1 MQSQSE
7 FEKKSRAKPEKNY
20 ENQNILETAV
30 EFKEI
35 KVIRA

>member
-7 FEKKSRAKPEKNY
+7 FEKKRRAKPEKNY
-20 ENQNILETAV
+20 DQNILETAV